1 MCETIH
7 AVAAGSPAPHDG
19 ALSRLLRDVIN
30 KVAGIHFTS
39 SDELHPLDALFE
51 QRRIVAELD
60 ALQAGLDALKR
71 LQAETATELDALLP
85 AILDKAF
92 RGEL

>member
-51 QRRIVAELD
+51 QRNATIWSEVLVCSPSLLSAF
-60 ALQAGLDALKR
+60 AAAAANGPHQAR
-71 LQAETATELDALLP
+71 Q
-85 AILDKAF
+85 
-92 RGEL
+92 RG

>member
-60 ALQAGLDALKR
+60 ALQSEMNSLRR
-71 LQAETATELDALLP
+71 LQAETAAELDALLP
-85 AILDKAF
+85 SVLSKAF
-92 RGEL
+92 AGEL